1 MVAKGLFWWFLS
13 RFCFCDEQTK
23 QNVTSKG
30 KNRRK
35 SEKVISKGGS
45 ETRGIYINKVANML
59 KTRLENLLLRQQ
71 VWGDSTGIDPVFIKG
86 AQKKISENNST
97 NAFRMIPDY

>member
-30 KNRRK
+30 KNMRK
-35 SEKVISKGGS
+35 SEKVISK
-45 ETRGIYINKVANML
+45 RG
-59 KTRLENLLLRQQ
+59 
-71 VWGDSTGIDPVFIKG
+71 
-86 AQKKISENNST
+86 
-97 NAFRMIPDY
+97 FRNQGYL